1 MLQGQVV
8 ACWSMLARLS
18 GDLESCVALAQQ
30 ALVLLLETERAPL
43 SRMSRAAAMLS
54 AARAYLVSGDVTPA
68 SEYRLA
74 ETVAFTRAS
83 ANYRLLTFRVL
94 TLLAR
99 LQVLQGRLHQAA
111 VTYEGAGQE
120 VPRPEELQ
128 VVANSPIY
136 YFGLGD
142 LLREWN
148 DLETAEQHLA
158 QGMNLMRDTLS
169 VDADEVWLGYAAL
182 ARLQHARGRD
192 DQALATLDTFMQLA
206 QHRHVAPALL
216 SQVTAL
222 RAYLELAQGQLQ
234 AASHWLEASGLSATD
249 APSYP
254 REQEYLTLARVRIA
268 EARATQTGSG
278 LLDVLGLLD
287 RLLAQAEANRRM
299 HSVLEILLVRALAL
313 EVQGDRTAALATLA
327 RTLTL
332 GESEGYVR
340 LFLDEG
346 LATVALL
353 SEAQRHGLAPG
364 YSAKLLEAVSEPGA
378 GDVAVLTPTA
388 SSLVEPLT
396 EREHEV
402 LQLLADGASNR
413 EIAHRLILSI
423 GTVKKYVYNICSKLS
438 VQSRTRAL
446 ARARALHLL

>member
-1 MLQGQVV
+1 M
-8 ACWSMLARLS
+8 
-18 GDLESCVALAQQ
+18 
-30 ALVLLLETERAPL
+30 
-43 SRMSRAAAMLS
+43 
-54 AARAYLVSGDVTPA
+54 TPA

-83 ANYRLLTFRVL
+83 ANYRLLTFRIL

-111 VTYEGAGQE
+111 FTYEEAGQE

-148 DLETAEQHLA
+148 DLETAEQYLA

-216 SQVTAL
+216 SQVAAL

-268 EARATQTGSG
+268 EARATQTGPG
-278 LLDVLGLLD
+278 LLAVLGLLD

-332 GESEGYVR
+332 GESEDYVR

-346 LATVALL
+346 LAMVALL
-353 SEAQRHGLAPG
+353 REAQRHGLAPG

-378 GDVAVLTPTA
+378 RDVPVLTPTA

-423 GTVKKYVYNICSKLS
+423 GTVKKYVYNICGKLS

-446 ARARALHLL
+446 ARARALNLL

>member
-1 MLQGQVV
+1 
-8 ACWSMLARLS
+8 
-18 GDLESCVALAQQ
+18 
-30 ALVLLLETERAPL
+30 
-43 SRMSRAAAMLS
+43 
-54 AARAYLVSGDVTPA
+54 
-68 SEYRLA
+68 
-74 ETVAFTRAS
+74 
-83 ANYRLLTFRVL
+83 
-94 TLLAR
+94 
-99 LQVLQGRLHQAA
+99 
-111 VTYEGAGQE
+111 
-120 VPRPEELQ
+120 
-128 VVANSPIY
+128 
-136 YFGLGD
+136 
-142 LLREWN
+142 
-148 DLETAEQHLA
+148 
-158 QGMNLMRDTLS
+158 
-169 VDADEVWLGYAAL
+169 
-182 ARLQHARGRD
+182 
-192 DQALATLDTFMQLA
+192 MQLA

-216 SQVTAL
+216 SQVAAL

-254 REQEYLTLARVRIA
+254 LEQEYLTLARVRIA
-268 EARATQTGSG
+268 EARATQTGPG
-278 LLDVLGLLD
+278 LLAVLGLLD